1 MREGTRNVSIILF
14 AFLLLAFCFIERQ
27 VTEIEGLKL
36 QHEKD
41 KKEKTRCDS
50 INMVNQRIDAQ
61 KDSIIN
67 LYNPTQNSDL

>member
-14 AFLLLAFCFIERQ
+14 ASLLLAFGFIERQ
-27 VTEIEGLKL
+27 VTEIDRLKL
-36 QHEKD
+36 QHEND

-50 INMVNQRIDAQ
+50 INTVNQKVDAL